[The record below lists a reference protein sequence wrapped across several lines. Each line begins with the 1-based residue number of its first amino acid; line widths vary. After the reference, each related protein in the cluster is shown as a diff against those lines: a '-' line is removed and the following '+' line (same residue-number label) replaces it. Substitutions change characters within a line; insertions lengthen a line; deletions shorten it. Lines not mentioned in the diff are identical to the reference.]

1 MEFILVDILVCFVEN
16 FILIQLLDYY
26 LIEKS
31 KTVRIL
37 FWVALSL
44 FSCSTTLLEIPS
56 SFLLG
61 GIAFVAYAIFNYFNP
76 LKTKLIISTFIFLM
90 NALIT
95 TLIMSAMIFLDS
107 SFLEKLY
114 SNPLL
119 YGSLA
124 FSSKFILIL
133 LVAALQKFRCI
144 YYTKN
149 SILLFFSEAVLFLF
163 TSFYAFIAELNQF
176 VDIKFAFVFFSMIF
190 LLFVVLLIALS
201 KFFKYKQKNL
211 YLIMKNESLMN
222 YASGYME
229 NKNLYEQQCHV
240 LHEVKT
246 KTILLRKAL
255 EENNTPQAIH
265 ILESFALSQNENIN
279 FTNNPDLD
287 YVINSKLANL
297 HYNHYN
303 VRCIF
308 ETDIQSITNEE
319 AIVLIGN
326 ILELISDF
334 AQKEPYSSFLVTKT
348 PVGTKLA
355 LSFET
360 NAPLHEIK
368 NSESLKNVLFIIQQ
382 NNADYNIQYT
392 PAFKL
397 NLLLEN

>member
-37 FWVALSL
+37 FWIALSL

>member
-1 MEFILVDILVCFVEN
+1 MEFILVDILVCFIEN

-26 LIEKS
+26 LSEKS

-37 FWVALSL
+37 FWIALSL

-76 LKTKLIISTFIFLM
+76 LKTKLIVSMFIFLL

-95 TLIMSAMIFLDS
+95 TLILSAMIFLDS

-133 LVAALQKFRCI
+133 VAAALQKFCCI
-144 YYTKN
+144 YYTK
-149 SILLFFSEAVLFLF
+149 SSMLLFFSEAALFLF
-163 TSFYAFIAELNQF
+163 ASFYVFIAELNQL
-176 VDIKFAFVFFSMIF
+176 VDIKIAFVFFSMIF
-190 LLFVVLLIALS
+190 LLFFVLLIALS
-201 KFFKYKQKNL
+201 QFFKYKQKNL
-211 YLIMKNESLMN
+211 YLIMKNESLKN

-229 NKNLYEQQCHV
+229 NKLIYEQQDHI
-240 LHEVKT
+240 LHEIKT

-255 EENNTPQAIH
+255 EENDTHQAMH
-265 ILESFALSQNENIN
+265 ILDSFSLGNTEKISFAD
-279 FTNNPDLD
+279 NPDLD
-287 YVINSKLANL
+287 YVVHSKLASL
-297 HYNHYN
+297 HHHHFNI
-303 VRCIF
+303 RCIF
-308 ETDIQSITNEE
+308 ETDIQDITNEE

-326 ILELISDF
+326 VFELVSSF
-334 AQKEPYSSFLVTKT
+334 AEKEPYSSLVVTKT
-348 PVGTKLA
+348 PVGTKLV

-360 NAPLHEIK
+360 QASEYEIK
-368 NSESLKNVLFIIQQ
+368 NSELLKNTLFIAHQ

-392 PAFKL
+392 PNFTL
-397 NLLLEN
+397 NLLLES

>member
-37 FWVALSL
+37 FWVAFSL

-149 SILLFFSEAVLFLF
+149 SMLLFFSEAVLFLF

-334 AQKEPYSSFLVTKT
+334 AQKEPYSSFVVTKT